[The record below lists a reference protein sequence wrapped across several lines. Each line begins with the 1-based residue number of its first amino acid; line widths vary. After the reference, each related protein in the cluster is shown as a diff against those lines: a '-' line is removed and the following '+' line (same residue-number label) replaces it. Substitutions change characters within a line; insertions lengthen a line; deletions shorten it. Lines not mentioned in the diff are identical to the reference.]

1 MAHHTIHRMILSTVI
16 AVAALTSAVAAI
28 AQQDAIKA
36 RQSIMKNNGKH
47 FKTAVAMARGK
58 RPFEPAEAKAAF
70 TAFADAGQKMPD
82 LFPDDSKSGKT
93 DASPK
98 IWQNMN
104 DVKTRFAKLEQDA
117 TAAENAV
124 KDLASFKTAMQ
135 TINNDCSDC
144 HERYRIRR

>member
-1 MAHHTIHRMILSTVI
+1 MAHHTILSTVI
-16 AVAALTSAVAAI
+16 AIAALAGAAAAV
-28 AQQDAIKA
+28 AQQDAIKE

-47 FKTAVAMARGK
+47 FKTAIAMARDK
-58 RPFEPAEAKAAF
+58 RPFELAQAKAAF

-104 DVKTRFAKLEQDA
+104 DVKARFAKLEQNA
-117 TAAENAV
+117 TAAQDSV
-124 KDLASFKTAMQ
+124 KDLPSFKTAMQ
-135 TINNDCSDC
+135 TINNDCSGC
-144 HERYRIRR
+144 HERYRIRRR